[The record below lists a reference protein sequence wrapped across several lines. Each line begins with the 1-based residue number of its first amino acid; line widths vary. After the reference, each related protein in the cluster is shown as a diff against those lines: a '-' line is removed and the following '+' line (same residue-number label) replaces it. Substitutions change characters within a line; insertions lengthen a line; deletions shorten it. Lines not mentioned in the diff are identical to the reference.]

1 MKTRSVQEW
10 FQLIQTMDDSKLVVE
25 LLGNLQSY
33 QGLYGKDREQVLALF
48 TAIRLDQMAK
58 EVGAMF
64 EPKKET

>member
-1 MKTRSVQEW
+1 MKHRSVQEW
-10 FQLIQTMDDSKLVVE
+10 FQIIQTMDDRKLAEE

-58 EVGAMF
+58 ENRA
-64 EPKKET
+64 